1 MYVRLRTQVQFRPDR
16 ERTGYNAGNPLFL
29 EIVML
34 RFSVAIVFALVAS
47 VAGASEP
54 ATGTFTAQR
63 SCEAYA
69 SFAKRTNPGAQQVA
83 PGKAYTVRE
92 INKAEYDWVRV
103 EVPGAEPKLRWV
115 QRECG
120 AAVLEPREER
130 STRPPRAQE
139 AAAGGD
145 GGSCS
150 IANRQDSYVL
160 AVTWQPGFCE
170 HFPFKG
176 KKPECVAMNGGKLEA
191 KTLSLHG
198 LWPNK
203 KECGTGYGSC
213 EGPQFAL
220 TRDTIEKVAPW
231 MPNFYYERTFGAY
244 EWNKHGKCQELAPD
258 DYFIKA
264 VSAVRVVNDS
274 EVGKIILGNAGKSIR
289 VADFFARVKARHGD
303 RVADSLTLVCTGH
316 KYLQEIRVSL
326 PREFGTDRDL
336 AHMVGNAQPAPARL
350 QGCADEVYIEAAGA
364 D

>member
-1 MYVRLRTQVQFRPDR
+1 
-16 ERTGYNAGNPLFL
+16 
-29 EIVML
+29 ML
-34 RFSVAIVFALVAS
+34 RFTVAIVFAVAAS

-69 SFAKRTNPGAQQVA
+69 SFAKRTNPGALQVA
-83 PGKAYTVRE
+83 PGTAYTVRE
-92 INKAEYDWVRV
+92 INQADYDWVRV
-103 EVPGAEPKLRWV
+103 VVPGAQPGLRWV
-115 QRECG
+115 QRDCG
-120 AAVLEPREER
+120 AATLEPQQARAPRIPAGEE
-130 STRPPRAQE
+130 
-139 AAAGGD
+139 GGA
-145 GGSCS
+145 CS

-176 KKPECVAMNGGKLEA
+176 KKPECDAMNGGKLEA

-203 KECGTGYGSC
+203 KECGTRYGSC
-213 EGPQFAL
+213 NGPQFAL
-220 TRDTIEKVAPW
+220 SRDTIEKVAPW

-264 VSAVRVVNDS
+264 VAAVRVVNDS
-274 EVGKIILGNAGKSIR
+274 EVGRIILANAGKSIR
-289 VADFFARVKARHGD
+289 VNDFFARVKARHGA

-316 KYLQEIRVSL
+316 KYLQEVRVSL
-326 PREFGTDRDL
+326 PREFATDRDL
-336 AHMVGNAQPAPARL
+336 VSMVGDAQPAPAR
-350 QGCADEVYIEAAGA
+350 QQACADEIYIEAAGA

>member
-1 MYVRLRTQVQFRPDR
+1 
-16 ERTGYNAGNPLFL
+16 
-29 EIVML
+29 ML
-34 RFSVAIVFALVAS
+34 RITLTILLACFATGA
-47 VAGASEP
+47 AASEA
-54 ATGTFTAQR
+54 ATGTFTANKR
-63 SCEAYA
+63 CEAYA
-69 SFAKRTNPGAQQVA
+69 SFAKRTNPGAAQVTA
-83 PGKAYTVRE
+83 GQGYTVRE
-92 INKAEYDWVRV
+92 INKADYDWVRV

-115 QRECG
+115 QRDCG
-120 AAVLEPREER
+120 AAVLEPMEAR
-130 STRPPRAQE
+130 STRPPRGSDP
-139 AAAGGD
+139 AAD

-176 KKPECVAMNGGKLEA
+176 TKPECDAMNGGKLEA

-203 KECGTGYGSC
+203 KECGTRYGSC
-213 EGPQFAL
+213 EGPPFSL
-220 TRDTIEKVAPW
+220 SKDTIAKVAPW

-244 EWNKHGKCQELAPD
+244 EWNKHGKCQELGPD

-274 EVGKIILGNAGKSIR
+274 EVGKIILGSTGKSIR
-289 VADFFARVKARHGD
+289 VDDFFARVKARHGEK
-303 RVADSLTLVCTGH
+303 VAASLTLVCSQR

-326 PREFGTDRDL
+326 PLEFGTDRDL
-336 AHMVGNAQPAPARL
+336 VAMVGNAQPAPARV
-350 QGCADEVYIEAAGA
+350 QGCADEIYIEAAGK